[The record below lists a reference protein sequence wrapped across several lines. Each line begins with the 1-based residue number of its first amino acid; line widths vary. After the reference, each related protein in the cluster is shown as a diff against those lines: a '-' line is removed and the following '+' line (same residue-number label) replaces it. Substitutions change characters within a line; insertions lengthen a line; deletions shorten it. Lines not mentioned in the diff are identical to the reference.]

1 MIKAQN
7 FIMEFSWGLLFVFL
21 VGLMEALGF
30 FGVLTFASI
39 WSACSLEIL
48 ITQNPLPAAS
58 PIGIV
63 LKEV

>member
-39 WSACSLEIL
+39 
-48 ITQNPLPAAS
+48 
-58 PIGIV
+58 
-63 LKEV
+63 